1 MNNANQ
7 MIILDDVK
15 KTYDNGLVV
24 ALAGVSFSIQA
35 GEIVS
40 ITGPSGCGK
49 STLLN
54 LIGSLD
60 RPTSGEIF
68 YQNRRIKDHK
78 PLNRFR
84 AKNIGFIFQFHHL
97 IPTMTLLENVEIQM
111 IPLGIPQKIRTQ
123 KATSILSALGLN
135 GRKNF
140 LPVRTS
146 GGERQ
151 RAAIARALV
160 HEPRLILAD
169 EPTGNLDTDNGDQAI
184 NHIISLCRQIGTTAI
199 IATHN
204 PDVASRADR
213 SIRMKNGKIEE

>member
-1 MNNANQ
+1 MNKTKQ
-7 MIILDDVK
+7 MIVINHLK
-15 KTYDNGLVV
+15 KTYDNELIV
-24 ALAGVSFSIQA
+24 ALAGVNLSIHE

-54 LIGSLD
+54 LIGTLD
-60 RPTSGEIF
+60 RPSSGEIF
-68 YQNRRIKDHK
+68 FQDERIENLK

-84 AKNIGFIFQFHHL
+84 VRNIGFVFQFHHL
-97 IPTMTLLENVEIQM
+97 IPTMTLLENVEMQM
-111 IPLGIPQKIRTQ
+111 IPLGIPKKIRRH
-123 KATSILSALGLN
+123 KANSILTALGLKE
-135 GRKNF
+135 RKDF

-160 HEPRLILAD
+160 HDPKLILAD
-169 EPTGNLDTDNGDQAI
+169 EPTGNLDSETGDMVADYL
-184 NHIISLCRQIGTTAI
+184 ISHCRRIGATAI

-204 PDVASRADR
+204 PDIASRTDR
-213 SIRMKNGKIEE
+213 SIRMKNGEIQR